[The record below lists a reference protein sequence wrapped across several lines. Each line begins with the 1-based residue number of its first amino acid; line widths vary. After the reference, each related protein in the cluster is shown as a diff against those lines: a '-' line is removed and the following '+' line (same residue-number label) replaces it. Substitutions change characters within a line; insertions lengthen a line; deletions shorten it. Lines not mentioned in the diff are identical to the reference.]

1 MRFLDK
7 TVIVTGAASGIGAAA
22 TALFAGEGAT
32 VFASDIDVAGGEKLA
47 RETPGDV
54 RFVECDVCDPA
65 AIKAL
70 MDHAAQ
76 ETGGIDTLFNNAGA
90 GGARE
95 SIAEIEPEA
104 WDRTMD
110 LLLRSVAMGIRYAI
124 PHMKGRKG
132 ASIVNVSS
140 VAAVGPGYSPTTYA
154 VAKAGVLHLT
164 KCAATD
170 LAQFGIRVNAVQP
183 GVDDRDSVATMLGQP
198 TLTGEFNSPEWY
210 YWGRNTNSLA
220 FTRPDPTSQTVVRIR
235 FDKNGTVAAVDKMG
249 MEQVAQ
255 INPTD
260 EKTPTLGR
268 KRGFFQQLFG
278 NIGTVGGVGAGGAAC
293 GCTTLS
299 SITCSRAQ
307 SLPSAAGSAPDPSS
321 PTPSRRSLNPSRS
334 SPRST

>member
-76 ETGGIDTLFNNAGA
+76 DTGGIDTLFNNAGA

-110 LLLRSVAMGIRYAI
+110 LLLRSVAMGIRYAV

-132 ASIVNVSS
+132 ASVVNVSS

-183 GVDDRDSVATMLGQP
+183 GFINTNIFTATMDIPDAAKEQAKAMIAQMSSNAQPVARGGQSDDIAQAVAFLASEQAGFMTGASMVVDGGITLGP
-198 TLTGEFNSPEWY
+198 RHSWDPEEA
-210 YWGRNTNSLA
+210 GA
-220 FTRPDPTSQTVVRIR
+220 FE
-235 FDKNGTVAAVDKMG
+235 ALMALE
-249 MEQVAQ
+249 EQVKAAQ
-255 INPTD
+255 QN
-260 EKTPTLGR
+260 
-268 KRGFFQQLFG
+268 
-278 NIGTVGGVGAGGAAC
+278 A
-293 GCTTLS
+293 
-299 SITCSRAQ
+299 
-307 SLPSAAGSAPDPSS
+307 
-321 PTPSRRSLNPSRS
+321 
-334 SPRST
+334 

>member
-22 TALFAGEGAT
+22 AALFAGEGAT

-183 GVDDRDSVATMLGQP
+183 GFINTNIFTATMDIPDAAKEQAKAMIAQMSSNAQPVARGGQSDDIAQAVAFLASEQAGFMTGASMVVDGGITLGP
-198 TLTGEFNSPEWY
+198 RHSWDPEEA
-210 YWGRNTNSLA
+210 GA
-220 FTRPDPTSQTVVRIR
+220 FE
-235 FDKNGTVAAVDKMG
+235 ALMALE
-249 MEQVAQ
+249 EQVKAAQ
-255 INPTD
+255 QN
-260 EKTPTLGR
+260 
-268 KRGFFQQLFG
+268 
-278 NIGTVGGVGAGGAAC
+278 A
-293 GCTTLS
+293 
-299 SITCSRAQ
+299 
-307 SLPSAAGSAPDPSS
+307 
-321 PTPSRRSLNPSRS
+321 
-334 SPRST
+334 

>member
-32 VFASDIDVAGGEKLA
+32 VFASDIDVAGGEKLV

-110 LLLRSVAMGIRYAI
+110 LLLRSVAMGIRYAV

-154 VAKAGVLHLT
+154 VAKAGVPHLT

-183 GVDDRDSVATMLGQP
+183 GFINTNIFTATMDIPDAAKEQAKAMIAQMSSNAQPVARGGQSDDIAQAVAFLASEQAGFMTGASMVVDGGITLGP
-198 TLTGEFNSPEWY
+198 RHSWDPEEA
-210 YWGRNTNSLA
+210 GA
-220 FTRPDPTSQTVVRIR
+220 FE
-235 FDKNGTVAAVDKMG
+235 ALMALE
-249 MEQVAQ
+249 EQVKAAQ
-255 INPTD
+255 QN
-260 EKTPTLGR
+260 
-268 KRGFFQQLFG
+268 
-278 NIGTVGGVGAGGAAC
+278 A
-293 GCTTLS
+293 
-299 SITCSRAQ
+299 
-307 SLPSAAGSAPDPSS
+307 
-321 PTPSRRSLNPSRS
+321 
-334 SPRST
+334 